1 MSCIGRGGGE
11 ERVQNLQHLQLSV
24 GSIPCTQALCA
35 CVSNLVAFN
44 LIPGVLA
51 KRSVLKW

>member
-11 ERVQNLQHLQLSV
+11 EHVQNLQHLQLSV